1 MDRSQD
7 LPSPLA
13 RRRALKTIALPGLL
27 GLTGAAGLTGRA
39 AQAQAQAFDTARI
52 MTGFSAGGTS
62 DVTCRRIGEKLS
74 SSSYAR
80 SVVVENR
87 TGAAG
92 QIVITLMKTMPND
105 GSVMMQTPMSMLGI
119 YPHIYRKLAY
129 DPKTDIVPV
138 SRLCS
143 FDFGYAVG
151 PAVPDS
157 VKDINSYLAWVK
169 ADPARA
175 SFGSPAAGS
184 MPHFV
189 GVLLGKERGIE
200 LQHVPYRGTQ
210 PAIVDMMGGQVPAVS
225 GPIGEFSQH
234 IPTGKVR
241 LLAASGAKRSRFS
254 PDTPTFEEQGFK
266 DFVFREWFGM
276 YLPAGASKAVVD
288 RLNAALKTVLADPD
302 TVEKIGL
309 MGLESDW
316 SAPADLA
323 ALLDADTVR
332 WGPLVKK
339 IGFTADS

>member
-1 MDRSQD
+1 MDHSRVLLAARS
-7 LPSPLA
+7 
-13 RRRALKTIALPGLL
+13 RRLVLKALALPGVA
-27 GLTGAAGLTGRA
+27 GLAAVTAGAARA
-39 AQAQAQAFDTARI
+39 QPQPFDTARI
-52 MTGFSAGGTS
+52 LTGFTAGGTS
-62 DVTCRRIGEKLS
+62 DVCCRRIGEKLS
-74 SSSYAR
+74 ASSYAR

-92 QIVITLMKTMPND
+92 QIVITLMKTMPSD

-129 DPKTDIVPV
+129 DPKTDLVPV

-157 VKDINSYLAWVK
+157 VKDIDSYLAWVK
-169 ADPARA
+169 ADPSRA

-225 GPIGEFSQH
+225 GPIGEFTQH
-234 IPTGKVR
+234 LPTGKVR
-241 LLAASGAKRSRFS
+241 LLAASGAKRSRFA
-254 PDTPTFEEQGFK
+254 PDTPTFVEQGLK
-266 DFVFREWFGM
+266 GFVYREWFGM
-276 YLPAGASKAVVD
+276 YLPAGASTASAE
-288 RLNAALKTVLADPD
+288 RLNAALKVVLADAD
-302 TVEKIGL
+302 LIDKLGL
-309 MGLESDW
+309 MGLE
-316 SAPADLA
+316 ADASTPTELAELLA
-323 ALLDADTVR
+323 ADTAR
-332 WGPLVKK
+332 WGPLVKT